1 MENLK
6 KEIEQDEDL
15 LRVSVILLPQF
26 YYSNSTQTELIGSE
40 VPSNLKDFF
49 QNSQNFNPIQRVA
62 NENGSEVTFQSVV
75 NIKSV
80 LQGKTW
86 VVNTVFSVASFDKK
100 LNDLQFMLILIQL
113 VILTITFSSVYT
125 LCSILS
131 RNLNL
136 LSYALGNILSN
147 KSEIKLANSFVEI
160 SNVIE
165 KLAKITKIFT
175 QQKETIQKLEEEIKN
190 PLKQGLL
197 ESSVLEKQNYLC
209 ILMQMEY
216 LAFRNT
222 DTSLN
227 FKDFLLDIFHL
238 IIKHTQEVRVKVLHF
253 GDQFLLILD
262 SEASFSKALQSVKTI
277 KKKIQTNSSNYKKFG
292 IADCDVSLAAHYGS
306 IKASSFGEQSIQ
318 YELTYGNAVNI
329 LNSILSK
336 AHSGEILVTES
347 VFSEIEE
354 EKKREF
360 LYINLDVVF
369 LGKKHRVWLWGKR
382 KSGANTIKIKKEAD
396 TEKQTTEENKTDLSI
411 GNMLEETLT
420 K

>member
-1 MENLK
+1 MKKNIPLFYSILISLIVLIGSSFASYQVLQEKKLSIKEEILTRTKSIFYMLEDFIKNENIQEIDSRMENLK

-222 DTSLN
+222 N
-227 FKDFLLDIFHL
+227 
-238 IIKHTQEVRVKVLHF
+238 
-253 GDQFLLILD
+253 
-262 SEASFSKALQSVKTI
+262 
-277 KKKIQTNSSNYKKFG
+277 
-292 IADCDVSLAAHYGS
+292 
-306 IKASSFGEQSIQ
+306 
-318 YELTYGNAVNI
+318 
-329 LNSILSK
+329 
-336 AHSGEILVTES
+336 LV
-347 VFSEIEE
+347 
-354 EKKREF
+354 
-360 LYINLDVVF
+360 
-369 LGKKHRVWLWGKR
+369 
-382 KSGANTIKIKKEAD
+382 
-396 TEKQTTEENKTDLSI
+396 
-411 GNMLEETLT
+411 
-420 K
+420 